1 MVKEIV
7 KDGEAWHAAVHGVS
21 KNWTRKWVTETI
33 NIIFMLLIYNYKLI
47 IMLTPTES
55 SVVLGCLCVFYI
67 YLSKWLF
74 YINGTRLYVL
84 FFSLLFV
91 TQSYDME
98 VSPCGSFQYEHI
110 SRSPKGCWKELYNLY
125 FQQRGFPLSH
135 ILIYIWYFWIIPKN
149 L

>member
-7 KDGEAWHAAVHGVS
+7 KDGEAWHAAVQGVLKS
-21 KNWTRKWVTETI
+21 WTQKWVTETI
-33 NIIFMLLIYNYKLI
+33 NIIFMLLTCNYKLI
-47 IMLTPTES
+47 IILYPQK
-55 SVVLGCLCVFYI
+55 VVWLGCLCVFYI
-67 YLSKWLF
+67 HLSKWLF

-98 VSPCGSFQYEHI
+98 VFPCGSFQYEHI
-110 SRSPKGCWKELYNLY
+110 TRSPKGCLKELYNLY
-125 FQQRGFPLSH
+125 FQRRGFSISH
-135 ILIYIWYFWIIPKN
+135 ILIYIWYFWIVPKN

>member
-1 MVKEIV
+1 M
-7 KDGEAWHAAVHGVS
+7 
-21 KNWTRKWVTETI
+21 TETI

-47 IMLTPTES
+47 IILTPTES

-110 SRSPKGCWKELYNLY
+110 SRSPKGC
-125 FQQRGFPLSH
+125 
-135 ILIYIWYFWIIPKN
+135 
-149 L
+149 